1 MGAQTT
7 AERFFNNGDPIQMT
21 QTISRLLQPLAF
33 KNGLTLRNRAVMA
46 PMTTWSANPD
56 GSISDQEVAYYRAR
70 VNGVGMVVT
79 GCTHVT
85 PDGIGFTDEFASH
98 DDRFIPSLR
107 RLSEA
112 ARSGGAPAILQ
123 IFHAGNKAL
132 PHLVPDGRVVS
143 ASALKVPP
151 SPFNSAEVT
160 SHALSKEEIEG
171 IIRAFG
177 ETTRRAIEAGFDGI
191 ELHGAHGFLIQN
203 FFSPMFNQR
212 EDEWGGSLENRMHF
226 PLAVVR
232 EAQRVIAEHAKR
244 PFLLGYRISPEEPG
258 EGALRIGDS
267 YVLIDR
273 LIEAGVD
280 YLHASLF
287 DIPNA
292 RPADYSGEQT
302 TAELIV
308 EHVANRIPL
317 IAAGLIRTP
326 DDAEKALATG
336 LELVA
341 IGQGLVMNPKWVELA
356 TEGRGTEIATA
367 LDSDRVPQLTIPDKL
382 WGVIQV
388 AKGWFPLVE
397 ATPPAA

>member
-1 MGAQTT
+1 MNSTT
-7 AERFFNNGDPIQMT
+7 SKLF
-21 QTISRLLQPLAF
+21 QPFAF

-56 GSISDQEVAYYRAR
+56 GTISELELAYYRAR

-112 ARSGGAPAILQ
+112 AKSGGATAILQ
-123 IFHAGNKAL
+123 VYHAGNKAL
-132 PHLVPDGRVVS
+132 PQLVPDGRVVS
-143 ASALKVPP
+143 ASALKAPP
-151 SPFNSAEVT
+151 SPFNNAEVT
-160 SHALSKEEIEG
+160 SDALSKTEIEEL
-171 IIRAFG
+171 IKAFG

-212 EDEWGGSLENRMHF
+212 EDEWGGSLENRMRF
-226 PLAVVR
+226 PLALVHEV
-232 EAQRVIAEHAKR
+232 QRVIAEHAKR

-273 LIEAGVD
+273 LIEAGID

-292 RPADYSGEQT
+292 RPIDYTGDRT

-308 EHVANRIPL
+308 THVADRIPL

-326 DDAEKALATG
+326 ADAEKAIGSG
-336 LELVA
+336 LSLVA
-341 IGQGLVMNPKWVELA
+341 IGQGLVMNPTWVELA
-356 TEGRGTEIATA
+356 GEGRETEIATA
-367 LDSDRVPQLTIPDKL
+367 LDSARVPQLAIPDNL
-382 WGVIQV
+382 WGVIQA
-388 AKGWFPLVE
+388 AKGWFALVE
-397 ATPPAA
+397 VSMPTV

>member
-1 MGAQTT
+1 MTHTT
-7 AERFFNNGDPIQMT
+7 SKLF
-21 QTISRLLQPLAF
+21 QPFAF
-33 KNGLTLRNRAVMA
+33 KNGLSLRNRAVMA

-56 GSISDQEVAYYRAR
+56 GSISEQELAYYRAR

-85 PDGIGFTDEFASH
+85 PSGIGFTDEFAAY

-107 RLSEA
+107 RLAQA
-112 ARSGGAPAILQ
+112 AKSGGAPAILQ

-132 PHLVPDGRVVS
+132 PHLVPHGRVVS
-143 ASALKVPP
+143 ASTLKVPP
-151 SPFNSAEVT
+151 SPFNTAEVT
-160 SHALSKEEIEG
+160 SDALSGNEVEELIK
-171 IIRAFG
+171 AFG

-203 FFSPMFNQR
+203 FFSPMTNQR
-212 EDEWGGSLENRMHF
+212 DDGWGGSLENRMRF

-244 PFLLGYRISPEEPG
+244 PFLLGYRISPEESG
-258 EGALRIGDS
+258 EGALRISDS

-273 LIEAGVD
+273 LIKAGID

-292 RPADYSGEQT
+292 RPADYTGERT
-302 TAELIV
+302 TAELLV
-308 EHVANRIPL
+308 EHVADRIPL

-326 DDAEKALATG
+326 GDAETALGTG
-336 LELVA
+336 LSMVA
-341 IGQGLVMNPKWVELA
+341 IGQGLVMNPTWVELA
-356 TEGRGTEIATA
+356 SAGRGTEIATA
-367 LDSDRVPQLTIPDKL
+367 LDPDLVPGLTIPDNL
-382 WGVIQV
+382 WGAIQA
-388 AKGWFPLVE
+388 AKGWFTLVE
-397 ATPPAA
+397 EATTTA

>member
-1 MGAQTT
+1 
-7 AERFFNNGDPIQMT
+7 MT
-21 QTISRLLQPLAF
+21 QENSKLFQSLTF
-33 KNGLTLRNRAVMA
+33 KNGITLRNRSVMA
-46 PMTTWSANPD
+46 PMTTWSANSD
-56 GSISDQEVAYYRAR
+56 GTISDQEVAYYRAR
-70 VNGVGMVVT
+70 VNGVGLVVT

-107 RLSEA
+107 RLADA
-112 ARSGGAPAILQ
+112 AKSGGAPAILQ

-143 ASALKVPP
+143 ASSLKVPP
-151 SPFNSAEVT
+151 GPFTPAEVT
-160 SHALSKEEIEG
+160 SHALSGEDIEK
-171 IIRAFG
+171 IITAFG

-212 EDEWGGSLENRMHF
+212 DDEWGGSLENRLRF

-244 PFLLGYRISPEEPG
+244 PFLIGYRISPDEPG
-258 EGALRIGDS
+258 EGALRISDS

-273 LIEAGVD
+273 LIEAGID

-287 DIPNA
+287 NIPNA
-292 RPADYSGEQT
+292 KPVDYTGEHT

-308 EHVANRIPL
+308 KHVADRIPL

-326 DDAEKALATG
+326 EDAEKALAVG
-336 LELVA
+336 LSLVA
-341 IGQGLVMNPKWVELA
+341 IGQGLVMNPTWVELA
-356 TEGRGTEIATA
+356 SEDRSAEIATVLDAA
-367 LDSDRVPQLTIPDKL
+367 LVPQLAIPDNL
-382 WGVIQV
+382 WGVIQM
-388 AKGWFPLVE
+388 AKGWFALAE
-397 ATPPAA
+397 AAQPAA

>member
-1 MGAQTT
+1 
-7 AERFFNNGDPIQMT
+7 MT
-21 QTISRLLQPLAF
+21 QARSRLFQPLTF
-33 KNGLTLRNRAVMA
+33 KKGIILRNRAVMA

-98 DDRFIPSLR
+98 DDHFIPSLR

-112 ARSGGAPAILQ
+112 AKSGGAPAILQ

-132 PHLVPDGRVVS
+132 PHLVPDNRVVS

-151 SPFNSAEVT
+151 SPFNPAEVT
-160 SHALSKEEIEG
+160 SHALSTEEIKE
-171 IIRAFG
+171 IIKAFG
-177 ETTRRAIEAGFDGI
+177 ETTRRAIEAGFDGV

-212 EDEWGGSLENRMHF
+212 DDEWGGSLENRMRF

-232 EAQRVIAEHAKR
+232 EAKRVIAEYAKR

-258 EGALRIGDS
+258 EGALRISDS
-267 YVLIDR
+267 YMLIDR
-273 LIEAGVD
+273 LIEEDID
-280 YLHASLF
+280 YIHASLF

-292 RPADYSGEQT
+292 RPVDYTGELT
-302 TAELIV
+302 TAELLV
-308 EHVANRIPL
+308 EHVADRIPL

-326 DDAEKALATG
+326 GDAEKALTTG
-336 LELVA
+336 LQLVA
-341 IGQGLVMNPKWVELA
+341 IGQGLVMNPTWVEL
-356 TEGRGTEIATA
+356 TSEGRETEIATA
-367 LDSDRVPQLTIPDKL
+367 LDSERVPLLTIPDKL

-397 ATPPAA
+397 ASPPVA

>member
-1 MGAQTT
+1 
-7 AERFFNNGDPIQMT
+7 MT
-21 QTISRLLQPLAF
+21 QTKTRLFQPLTF
-33 KNGLTLRNRAVMA
+33 KNGVILRNRAVMA

-56 GSISDQEVAYYRAR
+56 GTISDQEVDYYRAR
-70 VNGVGMVVT
+70 VKGVGLVVT

-85 PDGIGFTDEFASH
+85 PDGIGFTDEFVSY

-112 ARSGGAPAILQ
+112 AKSGGAPAILQ

-151 SPFNSAEVT
+151 SPFNDAEVT
-160 SHALSKEEIEG
+160 SHALTQEEIEE
-171 IIRAFG
+171 IITAFG

-203 FFSPMFNQR
+203 FFSPFFNR
-212 EDEWGGSLENRMHF
+212 RDDEWGGSLENRMRF

-232 EAQRVIAEHAKR
+232 EAQRVIGKHAKR
-244 PFLLGYRISPEEPG
+244 PFVIGYRISPEESD
-258 EGALRIGDS
+258 EGGLRIDDT

-280 YLHASLF
+280 YIHASLF

-292 RPADYSGEQT
+292 RPVNGTGEHT
-302 TAELIV
+302 TAELLV
-308 EHVANRIPL
+308 KHVGERVPL

-326 DDAEKALATG
+326 EDAEKALTTG
-336 LELVA
+336 LSLVA
-341 IGQGLVMNPKWVELA
+341 IGQGLVMNPTWVELA
-356 TEGRGTEIATA
+356 GEGRETEIATM
-367 LDSDRVPQLTIPDKL
+367 LDSDRVPRLAIPDKL
-382 WGVIQV
+382 WGVIL
-388 AKGWFPLVE
+388 AMKGWFPVVE
-397 ATPPAA
+397 ATPTVA

>member
-1 MGAQTT
+1 MTT
-7 AERFFNNGDPIQMT
+7 TKSSLF
-21 QTISRLLQPLAF
+21 QPFSF

-56 GSISDQEVAYYRAR
+56 GTISDQEVAYYRAR

-85 PDGIGFTDEFASH
+85 PNGIGFTDEFASH

-107 RLSEA
+107 RLAETA
-112 ARSGGAPAILQ
+112 KSGGAPAILQ

-132 PHLVPDGRVVS
+132 PHLVPDNRVVS

-151 SPFNSAEVT
+151 SPFNPAEVT
-160 SHALSKEEIEG
+160 SHALSKEEIEE
-171 IIRAFG
+171 IIKAFG
-177 ETTRRAIEAGFDGI
+177 ETTRRAIEAGFDGV

-212 EDEWGGSLENRMHF
+212 NDEWGGSLENRMSF

-244 PFLLGYRISPEEPG
+244 PFLLGYRISPDEPG
-258 EGALRIGDS
+258 EGALRISDS

-273 LIEAGVD
+273 LIEAGID

-287 DIPNA
+287 NIPNA
-292 RPADYSGEQT
+292 KPVDYTGEQT

-308 EHVANRIPL
+308 KHVADRIPL

-326 DDAEKALATG
+326 EDAEKALAIG
-336 LELVA
+336 LSLVA
-341 IGQGLVMNPKWVELA
+341 IGQGLVMNPTWVKLA
-356 TEGRGTEIATA
+356 GEDQKAEIATA
-367 LDSDRVPQLTIPDKL
+367 LDAEHVPQLAIPDNL
-382 WGVIQV
+382 WGVIQT

-397 ATPPAA
+397 ATSPAA

>member
-1 MGAQTT
+1 
-7 AERFFNNGDPIQMT
+7 MT
-21 QTISRLLQPLAF
+21 QTSSKLFQPFVF

-70 VNGVGMVVT
+70 VRGVGMVVT

-107 RLSEA
+107 RLSDA

-132 PHLVPDGRVVS
+132 PQLVPDGRVVS

-151 SPFNSAEVT
+151 SPFNAAEVT
-160 SHALSKEEIEG
+160 SHALSGQEVEEI
-171 IIRAFG
+171 IVAFG
-177 ETTRRAIEAGFDGI
+177 ETIRRAIEAGFDGI

-203 FFSPMFNQR
+203 FFSPLSNQR
-212 EDEWGGSLENRMHF
+212 DDEWGGSLENRMRF

-232 EAQRVIAEHAKR
+232 EAQRVIAAHAKR
-244 PFLLGYRISPEEPG
+244 PFLLGYRISPEETG
-258 EGALRIGDS
+258 EGALRIEDS

-292 RPADYSGEQT
+292 KPVGNTGERT
-302 TAELIV
+302 TAELLV
-308 EHVANRIPL
+308 ERVAERIPL
-317 IAAGLIRTP
+317 IAAGLVRTP
-326 DDAEKALATG
+326 AEAEKALDTG
-336 LELVA
+336 LSLVA
-341 IGQGLVMNPKWVELA
+341 IGQGLVMNPAWIELA
-356 TEGRGTEIATA
+356 AEGRETEIATV
-367 LDSDRVPQLTIPDKL
+367 LDSDRVPQLAIPDKL
-382 WGVIQV
+382 WGVIQAV
-388 AKGWFPLVE
+388 KGWFPLAE
-397 ATPPAA
+397 ATSPAS